1 MPQIQIPAGS
11 ALLLE
16 GGALRGMYT
25 SGVLDVL
32 MENNLYFPAVAAVSA
47 GGLNA
52 VNYLARQ
59 PGRSARINLRY
70 RSDPRYA
77 GPLALVRGRSL
88 FGLDFLVNGLTE
100 KEPFDAAA
108 YAASPQRV
116 LAVATSGDTGQPV
129 LFEKGKCSDF
139 TRAVIASASLPLV
152 SWPVKIDG
160 RPYLDGGCSCAI
172 PLDWALAQGFA
183 RIVVVAT
190 REKGFRKPM
199 PSQRTVDLYS
209 DFYAARPRF
218 LAALLTMD
226 YRYNLLMARIDAL
239 EAEGRI
245 FVLRPQR
252 PVTVRRDE
260 KDRAK
265 LLALLNEGREET
277 KAALP
282 ALAGYLA
289 GGA

>member
-1 MPQIQIPAGS
+1 MPQMQIPAGS

-32 MENNLYFPAVAAVSA
+32 MENDLYFPAVAAVSA

-88 FGLDFLVNGLTE
+88 FGLDFLVNGLAE

-108 YAASPQRV
+108 FAASPQRLLV
-116 LAVATSGDTGQPV
+116 AATSVDTGQPV
-129 LFEKGKCSDF
+129 LFEKGQCSDF
-139 TRAVIASASLPLV
+139 ARAVIASASLPLV

-160 RPYLDGGCSCAI
+160 KPYLDGGCSCAI
-172 PLDWALAQGFA
+172 PLDWALTQGFA

-209 DFYAARPRF
+209 DFYAVHPRF
-218 LAALLTMD
+218 LAALLTQD
-226 YRYNLLMARIDAL
+226 YRYNLLMDRIDAL

-245 FVLRPQR
+245 FVIRPQR

-265 LLALLNEGREET
+265 LLALVNEGRAEA